1 VIPFERDESRVIRA
15 SLTSPESSLIGSLA
29 DQIAG
34 MLGEL
39 IEVPQFEDPDAAALY
54 ASVGIGGSSTLHSDP
69 AIARLLPNAYADAE
83 AAGDFRRL
91 TERSLATRK
100 VENARIVI
108 QSLEAAEQAGG
119 ELALDDAQA
128 QAWLRALADIR
139 LTIAARLGIEAD
151 GDEGGDDD
159 ASLALR
165 DVYDWL
171 AWVTD
176 SLIEAIEDPGRIDAA
191 GQAGQ
196 TSATGEAGTTSEP
209 GTTGTT
215 GTTED

>member
-1 VIPFERDESRVIRA
+1 MIPFARDESRVIRA
-15 SLTSPESSLIGSLA
+15 SLTSPESALIGSLA
-29 DQIAG
+29 GQIAG

-39 IEVPQFEDPDAAALY
+39 IEVPRFDDPDAAALF
-54 ASVGIGGSSTLHSDP
+54 ASVGIGGSSALHDDP
-69 AIARLLPNAYADAE
+69 AIARLLPNAYADDE
-83 AAGDFRRL
+83 AARDFRRL

-108 QSLEAAEQAGG
+108 QSLDSADTAGG
-119 ELALDDAQA
+119 ELALDDAEA
-128 QAWLRALADIR
+128 QAWLRSLADIR

-151 GDEGGDDD
+151 GDEGRDDD

-176 SLIEAIEDPGRIDAA
+176 SLIDAIEAEPVEAIEESSP
-191 GQAGQ
+191 
-196 TSATGEAGTTSEP
+196 
-209 GTTGTT
+209 
-215 GTTED
+215 